1 MFLMILEEVEITIL
15 TACWLMSITQAAFLL
30 KLLIF
35 YLKRYDLRDIENFLI
50 SEEPFHTI
58 SHFKRAVIRK
68 NLKSCR
74 RMFFTYRMFCFITCL
89 GYAICPYI
97 DKGHLLVLPGYIP
110 WDIIK
115 YNFVTN
121 MLQAFTIS
129 SSAYINSS
137 LDTLAVALF
146 TVGIVHLENLNEH
159 LRTMEYTRP
168 EDEVEKEF
176 KKMIVHHQNIILID
190 TLSIEFA
197 MLTSYFMCMMTQVYI
212 LTKSGQILTI
222 QSHELVRSVYMGNW
236 YESTPKVRKMISIFL
251 ERCKKPIV
259 CTAGNF
265 FTLSLATLI
274 TIIKSSYS
282 YYAVLRSIYIK
293 NSGTP

>member
-1 MFLMILEEVEITIL
+1 MF
-15 TACWLMSITQAAFLL
+15 A
-30 KLLIF
+30 
-35 YLKRYDLRDIENFLI
+35 
-50 SEEPFHTI
+50 
-58 SHFKRAVIRK
+58 
-68 NLKSCR
+68 
-74 RMFFTYRMFCFITCL
+74 
-89 GYAICPYI
+89 
-97 DKGHLLVLPGYIP
+97 GYIP

-121 MLQAFTIS
+121 IIQTFTIS

-146 TVGIVHLENLNEH
+146 TVGTVHLEIINENLREFD
-159 LRTMEYTRP
+159 YTRS
-168 EDEVEKEF
+168 EDEVSKEF
-176 KKMIVHHQNIILID
+176 KSIIMYHQNVIIFIRKVEKLFGYGLFFQFAASVGVICMTGFQLLVID
-190 TLSIEFA
+190 TFSIEFA

-212 LTKSGQILTI
+212 LTKSGQIITI
-222 QSHELVRSVYMGNW
+222 QSHELVRSVYMSNW
-236 YESTPKVRKMISIFL
+236 YESTPKVRKMIFIFM

-293 NSGTP
+293 NSEYP